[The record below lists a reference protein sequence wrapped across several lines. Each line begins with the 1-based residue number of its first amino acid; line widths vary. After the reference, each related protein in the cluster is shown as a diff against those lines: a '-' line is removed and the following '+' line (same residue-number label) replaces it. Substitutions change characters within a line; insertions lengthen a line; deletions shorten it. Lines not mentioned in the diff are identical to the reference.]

1 MERETLSNI
10 NEKIRELIKSDDNLF
25 LEKAIELIKAI
36 NNPLKCE

>member
-10 NEKIRELIKSDDNLF
+10 NEKIRELIKSGDNLF
-25 LEKAIELIKAI
+25 LEKAIELIKSI